1 MSRAASLQ
9 PFLFSATRQTG
20 GRSFG
25 LRDARSKAALAEA
38 LRREKLTLAS
48 AYALPKALA
57 RSGKIKASDNLVLN
71 EQLAQLLSR
80 GVPLVEALE
89 VVAETVTPAARATV
103 IKMREMVAAGTSFS
117 DCCREM
123 GAFDTVTVAVYKA
136 AERSGDLAGAAK
148 QIAITTRRT
157 LTVAGRAV
165 TLMVYP
171 IIVMTISVIVAFGM
185 LTLVV
190 PKLGPALKE
199 MNAELPWFSLAVINL
214 GTFMAGNMLPI
225 LALVFCGV
233 CALIYFRKQIARGVI
248 ITARRTP
255 LLRDVLTTQE
265 AVRFFSVMAAMSR
278 SGVPLADAMG
288 TANQTITHPAMRK
301 QMERLRT
308 RLIEGG
314 QWRSLVEEVNTL
326 PVATRKLLI
335 AAERSGDLEAA
346 FNSLAMDMTE
356 ELDRRSSRFL
366 AVMQPLMVV
375 IMFVLIGTL
384 LMALLIPLITM
395 GTGR

>member
-1 MSRAASLQ
+1 M
-9 PFLFSATRQTG
+9 
-20 GRSFG
+20 FG
-25 LRDARSKAALAEA
+25 LRDARSKAALADA

-57 RSGKIKASDNLVLN
+57 RSGKIKPSDNLVLN

-89 VVAETVTPAARATV
+89 VVAETVTPGARATV

-214 GTFMAGNMLPI
+214 GTFMAGNI
-225 LALVFCGV
+225 LVILTLVFCGV
-233 CALIYFRKQIARGVI
+233 CALIYFRKQIGRGVI

-314 QWRSLVEEVNTL
+314 QWRTLVEEVSTL

-346 FNSLAMDMTE
+346 FNSLALDMTE

-375 IMFVLIGTL
+375 IMFLLIGTL

>member
-1 MSRAASLQ
+1 
-9 PFLFSATRQTG
+9 
-20 GRSFG
+20 
-25 LRDARSKAALAEA
+25 
-38 LRREKLTLAS
+38 
-48 AYALPKALA
+48 
-57 RSGKIKASDNLVLN
+57 
-71 EQLAQLLSR
+71 
-80 GVPLVEALE
+80 
-89 VVAETVTPAARATV
+89 
-103 IKMREMVAAGTSFS
+103 
-117 DCCREM
+117 M

-214 GTFMAGNMLPI
+214 GTFMAGNILVI

-255 LLRDVLTTQE
+255 LLQDVLTTQE

-314 QWRSLVEEVNTL
+314 QWRTLVEEVSTL

-346 FNSLAMDMTE
+346 FNSLALDMTE

-375 IMFVLIGTL
+375 IMFLLIGTL

>member
-1 MSRAASLQ
+1 MQ
-9 PFLFSATRQTG
+9 PFVFTAKTPTG
-20 GRSFG
+20 GRSVGF
-25 LRDARSKAALAEA
+25 RDAKSKSALAEQ
-38 LRREKLTLAS
+38 LRKEKMTLGT
-48 AYALPKALA
+48 AYGLPRAFA
-57 RSGKIKASDNLVLN
+57 RSGKIKPSDNLVLN

-103 IKMREMVAAGTSFS
+103 VKMREMVAAGSSFS
-117 DCCREM
+117 DCCRDL
-123 GAFDTVTVAVYKA
+123 GVFDTVTVAVYKA
-136 AERSGDLAGAAK
+136 AERSGDLAGAAR

-171 IIVMTISVIVAFGM
+171 IIVMTISVFVAFGM

-199 MNAELPWFSLAVINL
+199 MNADLPWFSKAIIGL
-214 GTFMAGNMLPI
+214 GTAMSENLLIIGVLLVAAVT
-225 LALVFCGV
+225 ALV
-233 CALIYFRKQIARGVI
+233 YFRKQIARGVVV
-248 ITARRTP
+248 TARKTP

-314 QWRSLVEEVNTL
+314 QWRTLVEEVSSL

-366 AVMQPLMVV
+366 AVLQPLMVV
-375 IMFVLIGTL
+375 VMFGLIGSL
-384 LMALLIPLITM
+384 LMSLLVPLITM

>member
-1 MSRAASLQ
+1 M
-9 PFLFSATRQTG
+9 
-20 GRSFG
+20 
-25 LRDARSKAALAEA
+25 
-38 LRREKLTLAS
+38 
-48 AYALPKALA
+48 
-57 RSGKIKASDNLVLN
+57 
-71 EQLAQLLSR
+71 
-80 GVPLVEALE
+80 PLVEALE

-103 IKMREMVAAGTSFS
+103 VKMREMVAAGSSFS
-117 DCCREM
+117 DCCRDL
-123 GAFDTVTVAVYKA
+123 GVFDTVTVAVYKA
-136 AERSGDLAGAAK
+136 AERSGDLAGAAR

-171 IIVMTISVIVAFGM
+171 IIVMTISVFVAFGM

-199 MNAELPWFSLAVINL
+199 MNADLPWFSKAIIAL
-214 GTFMAGNMLPI
+214 GTAMSENLLIIGVLLVAAVT
-225 LALVFCGV
+225 ALV
-233 CALIYFRKQIARGVI
+233 YFRKQIARGVVV
-248 ITARRTP
+248 TARKTP

-288 TANQTITHPAMRK
+288 PANQTITHPAMRK

-314 QWRSLVEEVNTL
+314 QWRTLVEEVSSL

-366 AVMQPLMVV
+366 AVLQPLMVV
-375 IMFVLIGTL
+375 VMFGLIGSL
-384 LMALLIPLITM
+384 LMSLLVPLITM

>member
-1 MSRAASLQ
+1 
-9 PFLFSATRQTG
+9 
-20 GRSFG
+20 
-25 LRDARSKAALAEA
+25 
-38 LRREKLTLAS
+38 
-48 AYALPKALA
+48 
-57 RSGKIKASDNLVLN
+57 
-71 EQLAQLLSR
+71 
-80 GVPLVEALE
+80 
-89 VVAETVTPAARATV
+89 
-103 IKMREMVAAGTSFS
+103 
-117 DCCREM
+117 M

-214 GTFMAGNMLPI
+214 GTFMAGNILVI

-314 QWRSLVEEVNTL
+314 QWRTLVEEVSTL

-346 FNSLAMDMTE
+346 FNSLALDMTE

-375 IMFVLIGTL
+375 IMFLLIGTL